1 MVVGYNMK
9 IMHLISKQFEHNQF
23 FLLFFL
29 EDEDVHRTNSDFDI
43 KCENGSK
50 VSGMVCSTKS
60 QRKYG

>member
-1 MVVGYNMK
+1 VVVEYNMK
-9 IMHLISKQFEHNQF
+9 IINLISKQFEHKAIC
-23 FLLFFL
+23 LLFFW